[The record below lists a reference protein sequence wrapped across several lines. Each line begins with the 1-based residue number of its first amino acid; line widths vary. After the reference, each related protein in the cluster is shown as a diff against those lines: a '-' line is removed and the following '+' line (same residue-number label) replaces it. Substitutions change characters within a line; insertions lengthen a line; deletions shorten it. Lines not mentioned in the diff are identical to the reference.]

1 MRAFVGLVLLLLIIG
16 TALSSLFG
24 TGLLPNRI
32 VIVRF
37 DFVAL
42 TVAAVVVLLAT
53 AASLVGV
60 GFLKESVR
68 RQSAKIFEAERTRAA
83 EARRRFIRRLDH
95 ELTNPLTA
103 IRTGLANLA
112 AEDETSH
119 PATLAMVNAQVMR
132 AAALVGDLRKLA
144 DLELRP
150 LEASPV
156 DLSSL
161 VGEVVE
167 VIKDSLSGRGRRLTV
182 SLPAAP
188 WPLPPISGDRDLLFL
203 AVHNLLDNALKYSG
217 PDANVEVRGYEDGGV
232 VALEVADTGSGIPDE
247 ETAQVVDELF
257 RGSNALG
264 TPGSGLGLSLVK
276 SVCDRHGASLVVRSK
291 VGKGTVVTLRFP
303 IAAVT
308 ER

>member
-16 TALSSLFG
+16 TGLSSLFG
-24 TGLLPNRI
+24 RGLLPNRV

-42 TVAAVVVLLAT
+42 TVAALVILLAT

-68 RQSAKIFEAERTRAA
+68 RQSTEILEAERTRAA
-83 EARRRFIRRLDH
+83 EAHRRFIRRLDH

-112 AEDETSH
+112 AGDETSH
-119 PATLAMVNAQVMR
+119 PATLAMVNAQVM
-132 AAALVGDLRKLA
+132 
-144 DLELRP
+144 
-150 LEASPV
+150 
-156 DLSSL
+156 
-161 VGEVVE
+161 
-167 VIKDSLSGRGRRLTV
+167 TV

-188 WPLPPISGDRDLLFL
+188 WPLPRISGDRDLLFL

-232 VALEVADTGSGIPDE
+232 VALEVADTGSGIPEDE
-247 ETAQVVDELF
+247 IAQVVDELF

-303 IAAVT
+303 IAPVT
-308 ER
+308 DR